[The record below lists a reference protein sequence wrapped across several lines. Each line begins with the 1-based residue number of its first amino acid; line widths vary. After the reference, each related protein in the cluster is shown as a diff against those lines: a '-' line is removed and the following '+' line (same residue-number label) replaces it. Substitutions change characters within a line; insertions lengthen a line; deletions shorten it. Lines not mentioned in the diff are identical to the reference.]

1 MSNEKAKLDTSLRQI
16 YGNELNLVFERFQED
31 PPTNVLFRGQPVGKK
46 PLISFLSGNYGDSSS
61 HTYDKRIAIINED
74 EGQIKFGIS
83 FFGTTP
89 AAPNGHFVYITV
101 IGKVFHVDSD
111 YGIDIEGVSGVVE
124 MPMGSSYDD
133 LMANVAPVT
142 TAKAYLRGN
151 LSPRRYGEY
160 SAIYNDRSRVYTGIE
175 LVHKLV
181 HVAEDNLAEIQAAM
195 ASDCPSVNIRTLE
208 EAIWD
213 ANVNRYGPLEPI
225 FINDVTT
232 IDYFKE
238 IVEDLESLIL
248 LERDKSQWTERWYL
262 SLQHAGYEAMEMLR
276 ARLAFVEGHLQKST
290 ILNNKAFAK
299 HEKALRDTLEKSKV
313 QIVASLQNEIL
324 KKAKDD
330 INDPANATTMPS
342 PQENVPAV
350 IRKSS
355 AGEKL
360 SRFDLEVMLKS
371 GDRVFLKVEKPGEPA
386 IEIGATIDTLDTTYI
401 DFDGDDGNNYTVF
414 WHDWDKK
421 EEIAIVRMTTE
432 EDYQIRTTIYAIVDE
447 D

>member
-1 MSNEKAKLDTSLRQI
+1 MSDKAKLDTSLRQI

-31 PPTNVLFRGQPVGKK
+31 PPTNVLFRGQPVGSR
-46 PLISFLSGNYGDSSS
+46 PLISFLSASYGDSSS
-61 HTYDKRIAIINED
+61 HTYDKRIAVINED
-74 EGQIKFGIS
+74 EGQVKFGIS

-111 YGIDIEGVSGVVE
+111 YGVDIEGVSGVVE

-133 LMANVAPVT
+133 LMANVT
-142 TAKAYLRGN
+142 TTPQTKSYLRGN
-151 LSPRRYGEY
+151 LSARRYGEF

-175 LVHKLV
+175 MIHKLIN
-181 HVAEDNLAEIQAAM
+181 VAEDNLPEIQAAM
-195 ASDCPSVNIRTLE
+195 TVDCPSVTLRTLE

-213 ANVNRYGPLEPI
+213 SNVNRYGPLDPI

-238 IVEDLESLIL
+238 IVEDLETLII
-248 LERDKSQWTERWYL
+248 LEKDKSQWAERWYL
-262 SLQHAGYEAMEMLR
+262 SLQHSGYEAMEMLR

-299 HEKALRDTLEKSKV
+299 HEKAVRDTLEKSKV

-342 PQENVPAV
+342 PTENAPAV

-360 SRFDLEVMLKS
+360 SRFDLEVMLKV
-371 GDRVFLKVEKPGEPA
+371 GDRVFLKVEKPGEDA
-386 IEIGATIDTLDTTYI
+386 IEIGATIDTSDTTYI

-414 WHDWDKK
+414 WCDWDKT
-421 EEIAIVRMTTE
+421 EELAIVRMSTE
-432 EDYQIRTTIYAIVDE
+432 EEYQIKTTIYAIVDE
-447 D
+447 A